1 MLVTNGALKPTWV
14 GPTDLAT
21 YHIHGTKCTVWNSL
35 PKRDILTDVVT
46 HQNTWSLMNSIV
58 EISSGGNKLNKI

>member
-46 HQNTWSLMNSIV
+46 YQNT
-58 EISSGGNKLNKI
+58 